1 MSIQLELCKPTTDTH
16 GAANFDEIFYRYLVI
31 EEGTSTNTATVWFT
45 QRQDFGHIYSVNV
58 RLSDYLNKFFD
69 IYFEIPLD
77 GPYYP
82 MSNNLIVKTKC
93 ETVKYE
99 SLLSYSNMCDT
110 IRNLCI
116 EIMKIFKDTEHYKLY
131 DSKIRHV

>member
-1 MSIQLELCKPTTDTH
+1 MSIRLELCKPITDIF
-16 GAANFDEIFYRYLVI
+16 GNENANEIFYRYVVT
-31 EEGTSTNTATVWFT
+31 EKDSDTHTTTVWFT
-45 QRQDFGHIYSVNV
+45 QKQDFGYIYSVNV
-58 RLSDYLNKFFD
+58 KLSDYLNKFFD
-69 IYFEIPLD
+69 IYFDIPLD

-82 MSNNLIVKTKC
+82 TSNNLIVKTKC

-110 IRNLCI
+110 VRNLCI

-131 DSKIRHV
+131 DSKIQHV